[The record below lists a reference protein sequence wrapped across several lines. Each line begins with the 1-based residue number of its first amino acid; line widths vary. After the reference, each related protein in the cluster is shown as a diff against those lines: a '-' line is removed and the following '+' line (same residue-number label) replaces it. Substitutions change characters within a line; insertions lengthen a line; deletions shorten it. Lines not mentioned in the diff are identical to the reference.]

1 MKNPCTY
8 ILANRRDG
16 VLYVGVT
23 SDLHGRMSEHEQGLR
38 EGFTKKHGVKMLVYY
53 EFHHTMP
60 EAIRRE
66 KQLKHWQRG
75 WKVRLI
81 SSMNPEWGNLYNIEN
96 GEIHQG
102 PTDTFNINASV

>member
-8 ILANRRDG
+8 ILTSRRDG
-16 VLYVGVT
+16 ILYVGVT

-38 EGFTKKHGVKMLVYY
+38 EGFTKRYNIKMLVYY

-66 KQLKHWQRG
+66 KQLKHWERS
-75 WKVRLI
+75 WKIRLLT
-81 SSMNPEWGNLYNIEN
+81 SMNPEWVNLYNVEN
-96 GEIHQG
+96 GDIYEG
-102 PTDTFNINASV
+102 PNDIDQINN

>member
-1 MKNPCTY
+1 MKNPCVY
-8 ILANRRDG
+8 ILASRRDG

-38 EGFTKKHGVKMLVYY
+38 EGFTKKHNIKTLVYY
-53 EFHHTMP
+53 EYHHTIP

-66 KQLKHWQRG
+66 KQLKHWERS

-81 SSMNPEWGNLYNIEN
+81 VSMNPEWVNLYNIEN
-96 GEIHQG
+96 GDISEG
-102 PTDTFNINASV
+102 PNDIIRPNR